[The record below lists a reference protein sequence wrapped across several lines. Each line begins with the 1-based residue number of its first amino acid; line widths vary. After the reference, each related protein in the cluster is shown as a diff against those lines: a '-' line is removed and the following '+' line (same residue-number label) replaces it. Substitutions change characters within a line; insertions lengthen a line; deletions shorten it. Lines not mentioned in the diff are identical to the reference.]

1 MGLQFLSSEW
11 FEAAERLRAEVNP
24 PVPEIIAKLVINLR
38 VSDGPSGDVEA
49 RMDGGRFLPG
59 LADDAPT
66 TLTVPYDVAKQM
78 FIEGDQAASMQ
89 AFMSGQIKVEGDMAA
104 IMGMQAAGPP
114 GPEAKDLSERIK
126 TLTD

>member
-11 FEAAERLRAEVNP
+11 FEESERLRVEIDP
-24 PVPEIIAKLVINLR
+24 PVPEIIAKLVINLK
-38 VSDGPSGDVEA
+38 VSEGPSGNVEA
-49 RMDGGRFLPG
+49 RMEGGRFLRG
-59 LADDAPT
+59 LAEKAPT
-66 TLTVPYDVAKQM
+66 TLSVPYDIARQM

-114 GPEAKDLSERIK
+114 GPEAKQLSEKIK
-126 TLTD
+126 AMTD